1 MPNAANNLNSLD
13 INQASVVLD
22 HKACLNDVTVSFSG
36 KGISVIVGSNG
47 AGKTLLLKLCAG
59 LLTPS
64 SGQCEWAQP
73 MTPPQL
79 TWVPQK
85 PVLLQRSVFDNIL
98 LPLEKYIENPQQ
110 RVNAALQWA
119 NIESLSHLPAA
130 TLSTGQQQLVA
141 LARAWALQPQWL
153 LLDEP
158 CANLD
163 PMRQQQINQLIMTL
177 RDEGCRIIMSSHH
190 LTQVKELADDIL
202 FMQQGTVL
210 ATLLKDDFFNQ
221 NFSAIDDDIAQH
233 IKQFIQYA

>member
-1 MPNAANNLNSLD
+1 MPNTLRNFNTLH

-22 HKACLNDVTVSFSG
+22 HKVCLNDTTVSFAG
-36 KGISVIVGSNG
+36 KGISIIVGSNG

-59 LLTPS
+59 LISPF
-64 SGQCEWAQP
+64 SGRCEWAQAI
-73 MTPPQL
+73 TPPQL

-85 PVLLQRSVFDNIL
+85 PVLLQRSVFDNLL
-98 LPLEKYIENPQQ
+98 LPLEKYIENPHQ

-119 NIESLSHLPAA
+119 NIESLSHLPAV

-163 PMRQQQINQLIMTL
+163 PIRQQQINQLI
-177 RDEGCRIIMSSHH
+177 IIMSSHH
-190 LTQVKELADDIL
+190 LTQVKDLADDII

-210 ATLLKDDFFNQ
+210 ATLPKDVFFNQ
-221 NFSAIDDDIAQH
+221 NFSAIDDNIAQY
-233 IKQFIQYA
+233 IKEFIHYA